1 MLEISLFDVL
11 IKVFL
16 KFNILLAPCFFPILA
31 FRYLKE
37 KHLKKKKK
45 GIF

>member
-16 KFNILLAPCFFPILA
+16 EFIILIAPSWFFLLA
-31 FRYLKE
+31 FRYLE
-37 KHLKKKKK
+37 KKKKK
-45 GIF
+45 KK